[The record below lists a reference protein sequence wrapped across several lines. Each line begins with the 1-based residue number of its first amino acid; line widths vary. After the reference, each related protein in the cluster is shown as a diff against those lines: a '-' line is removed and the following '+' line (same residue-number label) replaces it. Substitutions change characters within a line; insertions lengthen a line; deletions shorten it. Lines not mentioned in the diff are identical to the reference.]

1 MPVDQPV
8 LPTVV
13 HEMKHSSMAFH
24 TFGTLLATCGLQS
37 SNCLQFTTILLK
49 LLIALTSAREPSIVR
64 SPSKFAFQVI

>member
-13 HEMKHSSMAFH
+13 HETKHSSMAFH
-24 TFGTLLATCGLQS
+24 TFRTLLACGLQS